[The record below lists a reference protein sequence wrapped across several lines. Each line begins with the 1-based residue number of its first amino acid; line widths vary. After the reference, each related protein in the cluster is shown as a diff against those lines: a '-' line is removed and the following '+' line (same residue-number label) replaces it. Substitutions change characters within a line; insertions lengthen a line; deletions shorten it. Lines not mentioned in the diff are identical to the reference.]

1 MTPVNEDSNSQS
13 LEQQIHQLNRRVE
26 QLETQLEQALNISTK
41 IEKIEEDLMLVSD
54 VNRYAKL
61 RSYLQDKRWFD
72 ADIETINLIMA
83 ITGHNRLE
91 ELKPEEIQMFPC
103 NSLRVIDNLWL
114 KYSQG
119 RFGFSVQLEIYR
131 SCGGDREA
139 TIAQNQKLVEQW
151 GEKLGWRADNKW
163 LRCESLDF
171 SLNAPL
177 GCHPS
182 QWWNSPYGSKMTN
195 YFLARLMSC
204 GFLNT

>member
-1 MTPVNEDSNSQS
+1 MTLVNEDSNSQS
-13 LEQQIHQLNRRVE
+13 LEQQVNQLSTRVE
-26 QLETQLEQALNISTK
+26 QLEKQLEKVLQISTK

-54 VNRYAKL
+54 VSRYAKL

-83 ITGHNRLE
+83 ILGHSRLE

-119 RFGFSVQLEIYR
+119 RFGFSVQLEIYKN
-131 SCGGDREA
+131 CGGDREA
-139 TIAQNQKLVEQW
+139 TIAQNQKIVETW

-171 SLNAPL
+171 SLKAPL